1 MSYARNG
8 RDGDWVPTECGPRI
22 LPDTPDRVCT
32 AGDGLPLPPSPNLKR
47 DRRPTVGLGDGG
59 EARGRTPGRGKA
71 GYHHRRPRYSS
82 RLNTAETTSIETMGM
97 YTRTVSRSIRMS
109 PGKRPN
115 QASAP
120 DQTSKPTITRA
131 TPATTIPSPTDAP
144 GLTR

>member
-59 EARGRTPGRGKA
+59 EARGRTPGRG
-71 GYHHRRPRYSS
+71 R
-82 RLNTAETTSIETMGM
+82 
-97 YTRTVSRSIRMS
+97 
-109 PGKRPN
+109 
-115 QASAP
+115 
-120 DQTSKPTITRA
+120 RA
-131 TPATTIPSPTDAP
+131 TTTADRGTAAGSTPPRPPASRRWGCTP
-144 GLTR
+144 